1 MPAYDLPAELDLAD
15 VVVQTQSTVIEETR
29 QRFTLVDEVVH
40 RLGHGRLINEL
51 RTLRGYPV
59 VELGENGLRERTTTL
74 GVGDACICV
83 RRGVMRIVEQ
93 ANEADPNQ
101 GALAI
106 HRECIEETSARMRP
120 TARFRKELLELSA
133 LEQQPAQVIQ
143 INFQLFPLSGASG
156 KVDP

>member
-1 MPAYDLPAELDLAD
+1 
-15 VVVQTQSTVIEETR
+15 
-29 QRFTLVDEVVH
+29 
-40 RLGHGRLINEL
+40 
-51 RTLRGYPV
+51 
-59 VELGENGLRERTTTL
+59 
-74 GVGDACICV
+74 
-83 RRGVMRIVEQ
+83 MRIVEQ